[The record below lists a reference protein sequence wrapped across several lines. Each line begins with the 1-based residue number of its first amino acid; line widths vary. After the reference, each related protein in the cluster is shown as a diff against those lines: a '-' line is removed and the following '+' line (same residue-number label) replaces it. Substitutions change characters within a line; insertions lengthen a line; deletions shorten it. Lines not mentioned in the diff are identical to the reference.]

1 MDRGPW
7 AIDFRDRNINNDYIN
22 YYNCTENDL
31 LIKYY
36 PMNITCVIVDDEKLA
51 RDLLVEY
58 LQQMPN
64 IQIVGEATKGKE
76 AVEVID
82 KLKPDLVFLDVQM
95 PGMTGFD
102 VLDEITHDPFVIFC
116 TAYDQYA
123 IKAFEKNAVDYLLK
137 PLDQERFKAAIERAI
152 NRMKLEQNNVGELLR
167 SIKTENKTSYDN
179 HIFVQKSE
187 KLLNL
192 PVEEIVYLEASGDY
206 TILTTKNDQFVSSS
220 GIGKLEEIL
229 NPELFIRVHR
239 STIINI
245 NCLKEIEKHFNGG
258 MVVKMQ
264 NGKSF
269 PVSRTYAKLIRR
281 KVV

>member
-1 MDRGPW
+1 MT
-7 AIDFRDRNINNDYIN
+7 NINCI
-22 YYNCTENDL
+22 
-31 LIKYY
+31 I
-36 PMNITCVIVDDEKLA
+36 IDDEQLA
-51 RDLLVEY
+51 RELLREY
-58 LQQMPN
+58 IEKTPGLT
-64 IQIVGEATKGKE
+64 IVGEATKGKD
-76 AVEVID
+76 AVEIVD
-82 KLKPDLVFLDVQM
+82 KLKPDLIFLDVQM

-102 VLDEITHDPFVIFC
+102 VLDEIEHDPFVIFT

-137 PLDQERFKAAIERAI
+137 PIDEERFKQAIERAI
-152 NRMKLEQNNVGELLR
+152 TRMSTEQNNVGELLR
-167 SIKTENKTSYDN
+167 SMKTENRTSYDS

-192 PVEEIVYLEASGDY
+192 AVEEIMFLEASGDY

-229 NPELFIRVHR
+229 NPEIFIRVHR

-245 NCLKEIEKHFNGG
+245 NYLKEIEKHFNGG
-258 MVVKMQ
+258 MMVKMLT
-264 NGKSF
+264 GKTF
-269 PVSRTYAKLIRR
+269 PVSRTYAKIIRK

>member
-1 MDRGPW
+1 M
-7 AIDFRDRNINNDYIN
+7 NTT
-22 YYNCTENDL
+22 C
-31 LIKYY
+31 LI
-36 PMNITCVIVDDEKLA
+36 IDDEKLA
-51 RDLLVEY
+51 RDLLREF
-58 LQQMPN
+58 LESFPD
-64 IQIVGEATKGKE
+64 IEIIGECAKGNE
-76 AVEVID
+76 AVEKID

-102 VLDEITHDPFVIFC
+102 VLEEIDHEPYVIFT

-137 PLDQERFKAAIERAI
+137 PLDEERFRVAVNRAL
-152 NRMKLEQNNVGELLR
+152 KQKELEQSNIGDLLESLRGER
-167 SIKTENKTSYDN
+167 KTSYDS

-187 KLLNL
+187 KLYNL

-206 TILTTKNDQFVSSS
+206 TIISTKADQFVSSS
-220 GIGKLEEIL
+220 GIGKLDEIM
-229 NPELFIRVHR
+229 NPDTFIRVHR
-239 STIINI
+239 STIINL
-245 NCLKEIEKHFNGG
+245 NFLKEIERHFNGG

-269 PVSRTYAKLIRR
+269 PVSRTYAKAIRK